1 MRNKSFYYPLMIAML
16 LLLCTPF
23 VTVVYAQSFTV
34 TGTVADS
41 QGGVPGVN
49 VKVKGSTTGTIT
61 DMDGKFTLNVP
72 SSKSVLV
79 ISYIGYTTQEIP
91 VNNQKILNINLKEDT
106 KVLDEVVVVGYGVQK
121 KSHLTGSVSK
131 MDVNNLTDIPVTQVD
146 QLLQGK
152 IAGVNI
158 RTPLPRPELLRNP
171 CTWYGFYQCRQFSA
185 DCHRRLPC
193 SRRTLYTRYGGY
205 CFYRSIE
212 RCRFRRYL
220 RFTCSEWRHFGND
233 QRRKCQQSEIQ
244 CESLYRIKVGV

>member
-79 ISYIGYTTQEIP
+79 ISYIGYTTQERLP
-91 VNNQKILNINLKEDT
+91 VLIF
-106 KVLDEVVVVGYGVQK
+106 
-121 KSHLTGSVSK
+121 
-131 MDVNNLTDIPVTQVD
+131 
-146 QLLQGK
+146 
-152 IAGVNI
+152 
-158 RTPLPRPELLRNP
+158 RTPLPRPELLRKSVYVVWVLSVP
-171 CTWYGFYQCRQFSA
+171 TV
-185 DCHRRLPC
+185 
-193 SRRTLYTRYGGY
+193 
-205 CFYRSIE
+205 
-212 RCRFRRYL
+212 L
-220 RFTCSEWRHFGND
+220 R
-233 QRRKCQQSEIQ
+233 
-244 CESLYRIKVGV
+244 

>member
-16 LLLCTPF
+16 LLLCTQF

-158 RTPLPRPELLRNP
+158 RTPLPRPELLRKSVYVVWVLSVP
-171 CTWYGFYQCRQFSA
+171 TV
-185 DCHRRLPC
+185 
-193 SRRTLYTRYGGY
+193 
-205 CFYRSIE
+205 
-212 RCRFRRYL
+212 L
-220 RFTCSEWRHFGND
+220 R
-233 QRRKCQQSEIQ
+233 
-244 CESLYRIKVGV
+244 

>member
-1 MRNKSFYYPLMIAML
+1 MS
-16 LLLCTPF
+16 
-23 VTVVYAQSFTV
+23 
-34 TGTVADS
+34 
-41 QGGVPGVN
+41 
-49 VKVKGSTTGTIT
+49 
-61 DMDGKFTLNVP
+61 

-158 RTPLPRPELLRNP
+158 RTPLPRPELLRKSVYVVWVLSVP
-171 CTWYGFYQCRQFSA
+171 TV
-185 DCHRRLPC
+185 
-193 SRRTLYTRYGGY
+193 
-205 CFYRSIE
+205 
-212 RCRFRRYL
+212 L
-220 RFTCSEWRHFGND
+220 R
-233 QRRKCQQSEIQ
+233 
-244 CESLYRIKVGV
+244 

>member
-72 SSKSVLV
+72 SSISVLV

-158 RTPLPRPELLRNP
+158 RTPLPRPELLRKSVYVVWVLSVP
-171 CTWYGFYQCRQFSA
+171 TV
-185 DCHRRLPC
+185 
-193 SRRTLYTRYGGY
+193 
-205 CFYRSIE
+205 
-212 RCRFRRYL
+212 L
-220 RFTCSEWRHFGND
+220 R
-233 QRRKCQQSEIQ
+233 
-244 CESLYRIKVGV
+244 

>member
-79 ISYIGYTTQEIP
+79 ISYIGYT
-91 VNNQKILNINLKEDT
+91 NLKEDT

-158 RTPLPRPELLRNP
+158 RTPLPRPELLRKSVYVVWVLSVP
-171 CTWYGFYQCRQFSA
+171 TV
-185 DCHRRLPC
+185 
-193 SRRTLYTRYGGY
+193 
-205 CFYRSIE
+205 
-212 RCRFRRYL
+212 L
-220 RFTCSEWRHFGND
+220 R
-233 QRRKCQQSEIQ
+233 
-244 CESLYRIKVGV
+244 

>member
-158 RTPLPRPELLRNP
+158 RTPPYVYPAQAP
-171 CTWYGFYQCRQFSA
+171 GSGT
-185 DCHRRLPC
+185 
-193 SRRTLYTRYGGY
+193 SR
-205 CFYRSIE
+205 YRSH
-212 RCRFRRYL
+212 L
-220 RFTCSEWRHFGND
+220 RQVTVRNNCSGYSSGRSIRLLPASYHARHCFP
-233 QRRKCQQSEIQ
+233 
-244 CESLYRIKVGV
+244 

>member
-61 DMDGKFTLNVP
+61 DMD
-72 SSKSVLV
+72 
-79 ISYIGYTTQEIP
+79 IGYTTQEIP

-158 RTPLPRPELLRNP
+158 RTPLPRPELLRKSVYVVWVLSVP
-171 CTWYGFYQCRQFSA
+171 TV
-185 DCHRRLPC
+185 
-193 SRRTLYTRYGGY
+193 
-205 CFYRSIE
+205 
-212 RCRFRRYL
+212 L
-220 RFTCSEWRHFGND
+220 R
-233 QRRKCQQSEIQ
+233 
-244 CESLYRIKVGV
+244 

>member
-79 ISYIGYTTQEIP
+79 ISYIGSSSNLVVISFLFQLSSSFL
-91 VNNQKILNINLKEDT
+91 ILLK
-106 KVLDEVVVVGYGVQK
+106 VVD
-121 KSHLTGSVSK
+121 
-131 MDVNNLTDIPVTQVD
+131 MF
-146 QLLQGK
+146 
-152 IAGVNI
+152 A
-158 RTPLPRPELLRNP
+158 
-171 CTWYGFYQCRQFSA
+171 F
-185 DCHRRLPC
+185 
-193 SRRTLYTRYGGY
+193 
-205 CFYRSIE
+205 
-212 RCRFRRYL
+212 
-220 RFTCSEWRHFGND
+220 
-233 QRRKCQQSEIQ
+233 
-244 CESLYRIKVGV
+244 

>member
-158 RTPLPRPELLRNP
+158 RTPLPRPELLRKSVYVVWVLSVP
-171 CTWYGFYQCRQFSA
+171 TV
-185 DCHRRLPC
+185 LPC

>member
-16 LLLCTPF
+16 LLLCTP
-23 VTVVYAQSFTV
+23 FTV

-158 RTPLPRPELLRNP
+158 RTPLPRPELLRKSVYVVWVLSVP
-171 CTWYGFYQCRQFSA
+171 TV
-185 DCHRRLPC
+185 
-193 SRRTLYTRYGGY
+193 
-205 CFYRSIE
+205 
-212 RCRFRRYL
+212 L
-220 RFTCSEWRHFGND
+220 R
-233 QRRKCQQSEIQ
+233 
-244 CESLYRIKVGV
+244 

>member
-121 KSHLTGSVSK
+121 
-131 MDVNNLTDIPVTQVD
+131 
-146 QLLQGK
+146 
-152 IAGVNI
+152 
-158 RTPLPRPELLRNP
+158 R
-171 CTWYGFYQCRQFSA
+171 
-185 DCHRRLPC
+185 
-193 SRRTLYTRYGGY
+193 
-205 CFYRSIE
+205 
-212 RCRFRRYL
+212 
-220 RFTCSEWRHFGND
+220 
-233 QRRKCQQSEIQ
+233 
-244 CESLYRIKVGV
+244 

>member
-1 MRNKSFYYPLMIAML
+1 LPNGATSP
-16 LLLCTPF
+16 
-23 VTVVYAQSFTV
+23 V
-34 TGTVADS
+34 
-41 QGGVPGVN
+41 
-49 VKVKGSTTGTIT
+49 GS
-61 DMDGKFTLNVP
+61 VQP

-158 RTPLPRPELLRNP
+158 RTPLPRPELLRKSVYVVWVLSVP
-171 CTWYGFYQCRQFSA
+171 TV
-185 DCHRRLPC
+185 
-193 SRRTLYTRYGGY
+193 
-205 CFYRSIE
+205 
-212 RCRFRRYL
+212 L
-220 RFTCSEWRHFGND
+220 R
-233 QRRKCQQSEIQ
+233 
-244 CESLYRIKVGV
+244 

>member
-106 KVLDEVVVVGYGVQK
+106 KVLDEVVVVGYGV
-121 KSHLTGSVSK
+121 SK

-158 RTPLPRPELLRNP
+158 RTPLPRPELLRKSVYVVWVLSVP
-171 CTWYGFYQCRQFSA
+171 TV
-185 DCHRRLPC
+185 
-193 SRRTLYTRYGGY
+193 
-205 CFYRSIE
+205 
-212 RCRFRRYL
+212 L
-220 RFTCSEWRHFGND
+220 R
-233 QRRKCQQSEIQ
+233 
-244 CESLYRIKVGV
+244 

>member
-106 KVLDEVVVVGYGVQK
+106 KVVVGYGVQK

-158 RTPLPRPELLRNP
+158 RTPLPRPELLRKSVYVVWVLSVP
-171 CTWYGFYQCRQFSA
+171 TV
-185 DCHRRLPC
+185 
-193 SRRTLYTRYGGY
+193 
-205 CFYRSIE
+205 
-212 RCRFRRYL
+212 L
-220 RFTCSEWRHFGND
+220 R
-233 QRRKCQQSEIQ
+233 
-244 CESLYRIKVGV
+244 

>member
-16 LLLCTPF
+16 LLLCPPF

-131 MDVNNLTDIPVTQVD
+131 MDVNNLTQVD

-158 RTPLPRPELLRNP
+158 RTPLPRPELLRKSVYVVWVLSVP
-171 CTWYGFYQCRQFSA
+171 TV
-185 DCHRRLPC
+185 
-193 SRRTLYTRYGGY
+193 
-205 CFYRSIE
+205 
-212 RCRFRRYL
+212 L
-220 RFTCSEWRHFGND
+220 R
-233 QRRKCQQSEIQ
+233 
-244 CESLYRIKVGV
+244 

>member
-1 MRNKSFYYPLMIAML
+1 MKVTRKSKRL
-16 LLLCTPF
+16 LSILFVFLLPSHLFSQAASMPMEASTEGEP
-23 VTVVYAQSFTV
+23 VTEVQEDETDEGGNRTIKGIIY
-34 TGTVADS
+34 DE
-41 QGGVPGVN
+41 QGETIIGASVLI
-49 VKVKGSTTGTIT
+49 KGEETTGTT
-61 DMDGKFTLNVP
+61 SDMDGKFTLNVP

-158 RTPLPRPELLRNP
+158 RTPLPRPELLRKSVYVVWVLSVP
-171 CTWYGFYQCRQFSA
+171 TV
-185 DCHRRLPC
+185 
-193 SRRTLYTRYGGY
+193 
-205 CFYRSIE
+205 
-212 RCRFRRYL
+212 L
-220 RFTCSEWRHFGND
+220 R
-233 QRRKCQQSEIQ
+233 
-244 CESLYRIKVGV
+244 